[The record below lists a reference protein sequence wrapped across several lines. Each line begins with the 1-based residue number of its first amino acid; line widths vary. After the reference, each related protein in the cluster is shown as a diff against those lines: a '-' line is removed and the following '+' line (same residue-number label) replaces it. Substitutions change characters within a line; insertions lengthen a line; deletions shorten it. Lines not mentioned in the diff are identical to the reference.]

1 MIISHKYKFI
11 FIKTRKTAGTTIEYN
26 LSKYLG
32 HNDIITPSKQANYL
46 AQNYIQQSSFSKF
59 LNTLNLKK
67 LSKFFYFKFTDHMH
81 AIEIKKKIDKKIYQ
95 TYFKFCVERE
105 PVDKSI
111 SYYFMRKNSQNSNFK
126 RRNMSWCEF
135 VKKRRFPVDTNFYTH
150 NNKLIIDKIIRYE
163 NLESEL
169 SSILNNLGIKNF
181 KIEKSVN
188 NTFRGTN
195 PTITENQKKIIYK
208 KFQSSLKFLNY

>member
-67 LSKFFYFKFTDHMH
+67 LSKFFYF
-81 AIEIKKKIDKKIYQ
+81 
-95 TYFKFCVERE
+95 
-105 PVDKSI
+105 
-111 SYYFMRKNSQNSNFK
+111 
-126 RRNMSWCEF
+126 MSLCTRL
-135 VKKRRFPVDTNFYTH
+135 VQV
-150 NNKLIIDKIIRYE
+150 L
-163 NLESEL
+163 L
-169 SSILNNLGIKNF
+169 
-181 KIEKSVN
+181 
-188 NTFRGTN
+188 
-195 PTITENQKKIIYK
+195 
-208 KFQSSLKFLNY
+208 

>member
-126 RRNMSWCEF
+126 RKNMSWNEF
-135 VKKRRFPVDTNFYTH
+135 VKKKRFPVDTNFYTH
-150 NNKLIIDKIIRYE
+150 NNKFIIDKIIRYE
-163 NLESEL
+163 NLENEL

-181 KIEKSVN
+181 KIKKSVN
-188 NTFRGTN
+188 NSFRETN

-208 KFQSSLKFLNY
+208 KFKSSLKFLNY

>member
-95 TYFKFCVERE
+95 TILNFALKENQSTNVFHIILCE
-105 PVDKSI
+105 
-111 SYYFMRKNSQNSNFK
+111 KNSQNSNFK
-126 RRNMSWCEF
+126 RKNMSWNEF
-135 VKKRRFPVDTNFYTH
+135 VKKKRFPIDTNFYTH
-150 NNKLIIDKIIRYE
+150 NNKFIIDKIIRYE
-163 NLESEL
+163 NLENEL

-181 KIEKSVN
+181 KIKKSVN
-188 NTFRGTN
+188 NSFRETN

-208 KFQSSLKFLNY
+208 KFKSSLKVLNY